1 MDVAAA
7 ITLEAS
13 LHEQAFREAEEKAA
27 KAENA
32 QLAIEQSIV
41 KEQEEI
47 ARAKKEREEKL
58 QALQALQEETQNE
71 KFSAFQRSKSAILKR
86 QLEVQDIGNEA
97 EVRLKAALKKQ
108 KRITRV
114 YEAARKKAAMERK
127 PYLVCRLRTYLDL
140 N

>member
-27 KAENA
+27 KAEKA
-32 QLAIEQSIV
+32 QLAVEQSIV

-47 ARAKKEREEKL
+47 ARAKKEREEK
-58 QALQALQEETQNE
+58 LQALQEETQNE

-114 YEAARKKAAMERK
+114 YETARKKAAMERK
-127 PYLVCRLRTYLDL
+127 PYLVCRIAAYLDL